1 MKAAIIAG
9 CVLFLVHCAAPGAHA
24 GYFGNEKWTE
34 NDRYC
39 VVEKLTAPS
48 TPGSESGYLEWGEKN
63 LLLMDLYQI
72 PLIRTRGPIGA
83 VRWT

>member
-9 CVLFLVHCAAPGAHA
+9 CVLFLVQCAAPGAHA

-48 TPGSESGYLEWGEKN
+48 TPGSENESGGQEFESLRARHEINNLAYHDLPEKR
-63 LLLMDLYQI
+63 
-72 PLIRTRGPIGA
+72 PG
-83 VRWT
+83 